1 MTSPV
6 SGRHASM
13 EDVARHPSPIVGR
26 ESELAELLALADA
39 AAHGEAG
46 AVVLSGDAGVG
57 KSRLV
62 GELAERLTRA
72 GTRCLIGRC
81 VNLPDG
87 GLPYLPFVDAFR
99 PLDTESWHWL
109 EPHLRGGADS
119 SMGQLQLYEAVVEL
133 LFELAEQ
140 QPLCLVVED
149 VHWADRPSKDLLR
162 YLLGRMER
170 QRLTLVLTYRSDD
183 LHRRHPLRPFLAE
196 VARLPLVQRLALEA
210 LPADAIAALVR
221 AGGAP
226 GEAELADIVARAEG
240 NPFFAEELREA
251 GRSAPGT
258 ETALPDALL
267 DVLVARLEQLDRG
280 AAQVVGVAAVAGRRV
295 GHELLAAVTGLPD
308 AALDE
313 ALREAVA
320 HHVLV
325 PDGATDTYEFR
336 HALLQEAAYAD
347 LLPGER
353 VRLHREYALVLAEQL
368 PGNPVVAAELSHHA
382 EASHD
387 LRAALSAAVLAATHA
402 LKVRAPGDAQRHL
415 ERALA
420 WWGSVPDAEE
430 VAGSPEWDLYLRAAG
445 AASAAGDAARAAT
458 LLQAADQ
465 RLAATIGPEPN
476 PEELQHQVTVRARL
490 ASARYYAGDERSER
504 TADEAVAL
512 AERLPVCA
520 ARAEARSTGAVL
532 LFMHGREGT
541 ERMARLALADAEA
554 AGAVNLQAE
563 ALVTLARHAERLG
576 DPDTATAH
584 FTRAM
589 ELASA
594 SGDVAAELR
603 TLFNLAMN
611 RYDAGDLP
619 GTLRWTGRSIDRAA
633 ATGMTYSEYARESRG
648 IDVIARYV
656 SGDWDAGLDPLWDA
670 EQIPVT
676 ARTLLDAFSLHIAVG
691 RGLPD
696 VRERVDRLRA
706 AKHPDPD
713 VTAQLT
719 ALVGGCEVDHL
730 TWGGDPARAVEV
742 LRATIDAVEPAWGAH
757 FLGRIWLDALGLAAL
772 GDLAA
777 QARLREDAAG
787 AATAVERGEAMV
799 ADARDT
805 ARLGRPRGERL
816 GAEGVAWLARAEAEW
831 SRVRGERDD
840 AVWRQALAAFDY
852 GYTYEVAR
860 CRWRLAGVLLER
872 AAGGGR
878 PGGDGSDRG
887 RDDRG
892 GARAHADAGDGAG
905 VNGGAGDA
913 ARANG
918 GARANGDAGDGAGVN
933 GGDGARRR
941 REVGGG
947 AGVNGGDEAA
957 TLLRSAYAD
966 ARRLGAAP
974 LADAVTALA
983 RRAKIAGV
991 GAPTSVSLLTPREQE
1006 VLELLARG
1014 RTNRQ
1019 LGKELFISEK
1029 TASVHVSNILAKLDA
1044 GTRGEAVAL
1053 ARRRGLI

>member
-1 MTSPV
+1 MD
-6 SGRHASM
+6 G
-13 EDVARHPSPIVGR
+13 VARHPSPIVGR
-26 ESELAELLALADA
+26 EAELGSLLALTDT
-39 AAHGEAG
+39 AAHGDAG
-46 AVVLSGDAGVG
+46 AVVVSGDAGVG
-57 KSRLV
+57 KSRLI
-62 GELAERLTRA
+62 GELAEQLVRS
-72 GTRCLIGRC
+72 GTRCLVGHC

-99 PLDTESWHWL
+99 QLDTESWRLL

-119 SMGQLQLYEAVVEL
+119 PMGQLQLYEAVVEL

-149 VHWADRPSKDLLR
+149 LHWADRPSKDLLR
-162 YLLGRMER
+162 YLLGRMEHE
-170 QRLTLVLTYRSDD
+170 RLALVLTYRSDD

-196 VARLPLVQRLALEA
+196 LARLPQVQRLALEA
-210 LPADAIAALVR
+210 LPPEAITALVS

-251 GRSAPGT
+251 GRSASGT

-267 DVLVARLEQLDRG
+267 DVLIARLEQLDRG
-280 AAQVVGVAAVAGRRV
+280 AAEVVGVAAVSGRRV

-325 PDGATDTYEFR
+325 PVAASDTYEFR

-353 VRLHREYALVLAEQL
+353 VRLHRDYARVLAEQL
-368 PGNPVVAAELSHHA
+368 PGNPAVAAELSHHA

-387 LRAALSAAVLAATHA
+387 LRTALSAAVLAATHA
-402 LKVRAPGDAQRHL
+402 SKVRAPGDAQRHL

-420 WWGSVPDAEE
+420 WWGSVPDATE
-430 VAGSPEWDLYLRAAG
+430 VAGSPEWALYQRAAE
-445 AASAAGDAARAAT
+445 AASAAGDPVRTVVLMEAANA
-458 LLQAADQ
+458 
-465 RLAATIGPEPN
+465 RLAAAVGARPG
-476 PEELQHQVTVRARL
+476 PEELRDLVTVRARL

-512 AERLPVCA
+512 AERLPACA

-541 ERMARLALADAEA
+541 EELARLALADAEA
-554 AGAVNLQAE
+554 AGATNLQAE

-589 ELASA
+589 ELASE
-594 SGDVAAELR
+594 SGDVAVELR
-603 TLFNLAMN
+603 TLFNLTMN

-619 GTLRWTGRSIDRAA
+619 GTLHWTGRSIERAA

-656 SGDWDAGLDPLWDA
+656 SGDWDAALDPLWDA
-670 EQIPVT
+670 EQIPAT
-676 ARTLLDAFSLHIAVG
+676 ARPLLEAFSLHIAVG

-696 VRERVDRLRA
+696 VRERVERLRA
-706 AKHPDPD
+706 AQHPDPD
-713 VTAQLT
+713 AVAQL
-719 ALVGGCEVDHL
+719 AVLVGGCEVDHL
-730 TWGGDPARAVEV
+730 TWEDDPAGAVEV
-742 LRATIDAVEPAWGAH
+742 FRTTVDSVVPVWGPH
-757 FLGRIWLDALGLAAL
+757 YLGRIWLDALALAAL
-772 GDLAA
+772 GDLADR
-777 QARLREDAAG
+777 ARLREDVAG
-787 AATAVERGEAMV
+787 AAAAVEQGEAIV

-816 GAEGVAWLARAEAEW
+816 GAEGRAWLARAEAEW
-831 SRVRGERDD
+831 SRVRGEWDD
-840 AVWRQALAAFDY
+840 GVWRRAVAAFDY

-860 CRWRLAGVLLER
+860 CRWRLAEVLLDR
-872 AAGGGR
+872 AAGGGN
-878 PGGDGSDRG
+878 
-887 RDDRG
+887 
-892 GARAHADAGDGAG
+892 GAAGGDGAG
-905 VNGGAGDA
+905 GDGNAGDEAGANRA
-913 ARANG
+913 ARDSTRANG
-918 GARANGDAGDGAGVN
+918 P
-933 GGDGARRR
+933 
-941 REVGGG
+941 
-947 AGVNGGDEAA
+947 DEAA
-957 TLLRSAYAD
+957 ELLRSAYAD
-966 ARRLGAAP
+966 ARALGAVP
-974 LADAVTALA
+974 LAQAVTALA
-983 RRAKIAGV
+983 RRARVAGV
-991 GAPTSVSLLTPREQE
+991 GAPAAVSLLTPREQE
-1006 VLELLARG
+1006 VLELLAHG

-1029 TASVHVSNILAKLDA
+1029 TASVHVSNILAKLAA
-1044 GTRGEAVAL
+1044 GTRGEAVAI